1 MKRGSVKASEGR
13 YIGTYGCPGYFN
25 QHHQGTHLVLPMR
38 FICEELL
45 LLFGDDAYMMRG
57 RAMYYF
63 IFSSSKAGFNFLKY
77 PVVVALCFVLASCT
91 GNILPGISNSPQCQ
105 SNCGVGSGVQG
116 VQVFVEPDD
125 GEQVIT
131 NAIGSA
137 QKSIWVEIY
146 ILSDRNVIRALEEAA
161 NRGLDVRVMLEPHP
175 FGGGTSPSKT
185 LDTLAASGI
194 KTQFTNP
201 SFSLTHEKGMI
212 IDGTSAY
219 IMTSNF
225 SRSALG
231 GNSGSSGYRNR
242 EYGIIDTIQQDVL
255 ATKAIFMA
263 DWNHSNVQFND
274 PNLVVSPINS
284 RNDFTTLINSARST
298 LLIEAEEMIDSDIE
312 QAIANAAQHGV
323 QVEVILP
330 VANTSSGDSS
340 SQGIA
345 IIKQSGAQVR
355 EDPQLYMHAKII
367 VVDNKVAFVGSENIS
382 AQSLDQNR
390 ELGII
395 VSDPSALNKIQ
406 TTFQYDWGASQNV

>member
-1 MKRGSVKASEGR
+1 
-13 YIGTYGCPGYFN
+13 
-25 QHHQGTHLVLPMR
+25 
-38 FICEELL
+38 
-45 LLFGDDAYMMRG
+45 
-57 RAMYYF
+57 MYDF
-63 IFSSSKAGFNFLKY
+63 RFSSSKAVFNLLIY
-77 PVVVALCFVLASCT
+77 PIVIAVCFALASCT
-91 GNILPGISNSPQCQ
+91 GNMLLGFSNGPQCQ
-105 SNCGVGSGVQG
+105 SNCSIGLGAQG

-131 NAIGSA
+131 NAIASA
-137 QKSIWVEIY
+137 QKSIWLEIY
-146 ILSDRNVIRALEEAA
+146 ILSDRNVIRALEDAA

-212 IDGTSAY
+212 IDGSSVY
-219 IMTSNF
+219 VMTSNF

-231 GNSGSSGYRNR
+231 GSSGSSSGYRNR
-242 EYGIIDTIQQDVL
+242 EYGIIDTNQQDIL
-255 ATKAIFMA
+255 ATEEIFVA
-263 DWNHSNVQFND
+263 DWNHTNAQFND
-274 PNLVVSPINS
+274 PNLIVSPINS

-298 LLIEAEEMIDSDIE
+298 LQIEAEEMNDSEIE
-312 QAIANAAQHGV
+312 QALANASQHGV

-330 VANTSSGDSS
+330 AASGASVDSN

-345 IIKQSGAQVR
+345 TIKQSGVQVR
-355 EDPQLYMHAKII
+355 EDPQLYIHAKII

-395 VSDPSALNKIQ
+395 VSDPSVMNRIQ
-406 TTFQYDWGASQNV
+406 TTFQYDWGVSQIV

>member
-1 MKRGSVKASEGR
+1 MEVD
-13 YIGTYGCPGYFN
+13 
-25 QHHQGTHLVLPMR
+25 R
-38 FICEELL
+38 FPKPTITILNYLIIAAVC
-45 LLFGDDAYMMRG
+45 
-57 RAMYYF
+57 F
-63 IFSSSKAGFNFLKY
+63 I
-77 PVVVALCFVLASCT
+77 LASCT

-137 QKSIWVEIY
+137 QNSIWPEIY
-146 ILSDRNVIRALEEAA
+146 ILSDRNVIRALGEAA

-194 KTQFTNP
+194 KAQFTNP

-212 IDGTSAY
+212 VDGSAVY

-231 GNSGSSGYRNR
+231 GSSGSSGYRNR

-255 ATKAIFMA
+255 ATEGIFMA
-263 DWNHSNVQFND
+263 DWNHSTAQFND

-312 QAIANAAQHGV
+312 QALANAAQHGV

-330 VANTSSGDSS
+330 ATSTTSGDSN

-345 IIKQSGAQVR
+345 TIKQGGVQVR
-355 EDPQLYMHAKII
+355 EDAQLYMHAKII

-395 VSDPSALNKIQ
+395 VSDPSALNRIQ

>member
-1 MKRGSVKASEGR
+1 
-13 YIGTYGCPGYFN
+13 
-25 QHHQGTHLVLPMR
+25 MR

-63 IFSSSKAGFNFLKY
+63 LFSSSKAAFNLLKY
-77 PVVVALCFVLASCT
+77 PVVVVLCFALASCS

-105 SNCGVGSGVQG
+105 SSCVVGSGVQG

-137 QKSIWVEIY
+137 QRSIWLEIY
-146 ILSDRNVIRALEEAA
+146 ILSDRHVIRALEEAA

-175 FGGGTSPSKT
+175 FGGGSSPSKT

-201 SFSLTHEKGMI
+201 SFPLTHEKGMI
-212 IDGTSAY
+212 TDNTTAY

-231 GNSGSSGYRNR
+231 GSSGYRNR
-242 EYGIIDTIQQDVL
+242 EYGIIDTIKQDVL
-255 ATKAIFMA
+255 ATEKIFMA
-263 DWNHSNVQFND
+263 DWNHSTVKFND

-298 LLIEAEEMIDSDIE
+298 LLIEAEEMNDSDIE

-330 VANTSSGDSS
+330 VANSSSGDSS

-345 IIKQSGAQVR
+345 TIKQGGVQVR
-355 EDPQLYMHAKII
+355 EDAQLYMHAKII

-395 VSDPSALNKIQ
+395 VSDPSALNRIQ
-406 TTFQYDWGASQNV
+406 TIFRYDWGVSQNV

>member
-1 MKRGSVKASEGR
+1 
-13 YIGTYGCPGYFN
+13 
-25 QHHQGTHLVLPMR
+25 MR
-38 FICEELL
+38 FMCKELL
-45 LLFGDDAYMMRG
+45 HLFGDAVYMMRG
-57 RAMYYF
+57 RAMIYSL
-63 IFSSSKAGFNFLKY
+63 FSSSKAVFNFLKY
-77 PVVVALCFVLASCT
+77 LRAIAVCFALLSCS
-91 GNILPGISNSPQCQ
+91 GNIIPGTSNSSQCQ

-137 QKSIWVEIY
+137 QKSIWLEIY

-201 SFSLTHEKGMI
+201 SFALTHAKSMI
-212 IDGTSAY
+212 IDGSTVY

-231 GNSGSSGYRNR
+231 GSSGSSGYRNR

-255 ATKAIFMA
+255 ATEEIFMA
-263 DWNHSNVQFND
+263 DWNHTNAQFND

-284 RNDFTTLINSARST
+284 RNDFTTLINSARSS
-298 LLIEAEEMIDSDIE
+298 LLIEAEEMNDSDIE
-312 QAIANAAQHGV
+312 QALTNAAQRGV

-330 VANTSSGDSS
+330 AASSSSGDSN

-345 IIKQSGAQVR
+345 TIKQSGVQVR

-390 ELGII
+390 EMGII
-395 VSDPSALNKIQ
+395 VSDPSVLHKIQ
-406 TTFQYDWGASQNV
+406 TTFQDDWGVSQNV

>member
-1 MKRGSVKASEGR
+1 M
-13 YIGTYGCPGYFN
+13 YHF
-25 QHHQGTHLVLPMR
+25 R
-38 FICEELL
+38 F
-45 LLFGDDAYMMRG
+45 F
-57 RAMYYF
+57 
-63 IFSSSKAGFNFLKY
+63 SSKAVFNFLKS
-77 PVVVALCFVLASCT
+77 PVVLAVCFALASCT
-91 GNILPGISNSPQCQ
+91 GNILPGFNNSPQCQ
-105 SNCGVGSGVQG
+105 SNCGVGPGVQG

-131 NAIGSA
+131 NAIEGA
-137 QKSIWVEIY
+137 QKSIWLEIY
-146 ILSDRNVIRALEEAA
+146 ILSDRNVIRALEDAA

-185 LDTLAASGI
+185 LDILAASGI

-212 IDGTSAY
+212 IDTTTAY

-231 GNSGSSGYRNR
+231 GSSGSSGYRNR
-242 EYGIIDTIQQDVL
+242 EYGVIDTIQQDVL
-255 ATKAIFMA
+255 ATQEIFMA
-263 DWNHSNVQFND
+263 DWDHTNAEFND
-274 PNLVVSPINS
+274 PNLVVSPVNS
-284 RNDFTTLINSARST
+284 RSDFITLINSARSS
-298 LLIEAEEMIDSDIE
+298 LLIEAEEMNDSDIE
-312 QAIANAAQHGV
+312 QALANAAQHGV

-330 VANTSSGDSS
+330 AASSSSGDSN

-345 IIKQSGAQVR
+345 TIRQSGVQVR

-395 VSDPSALNKIQ
+395 VSDQSVLNTLQ
-406 TTFQYDWGASQNV
+406 TTFQNDWGVSQNI

>member
-1 MKRGSVKASEGR
+1 
-13 YIGTYGCPGYFN
+13 
-25 QHHQGTHLVLPMR
+25 
-38 FICEELL
+38 
-45 LLFGDDAYMMRG
+45 
-57 RAMYYF
+57 MYYF

-77 PVVVALCFVLASCT
+77 AVVVALCFVLASCT

-137 QKSIWVEIY
+137 QKSIWLEIY

-242 EYGIIDTIQQDVL
+242 EYGIIDTIQQDIL
-255 ATKAIFMA
+255 ATEEIFVA
-263 DWNHSNVQFND
+263 DWNRSTVQFND

-345 IIKQSGAQVR
+345 IIKQSGVQVR
-355 EDPQLYMHAKII
+355 EDPKLYMHAKII

-382 AQSLDQNR
+382 APSLDQNR

-406 TTFQYDWGASQNV
+406 TTFRYDWGASQNV

>member
-1 MKRGSVKASEGR
+1 
-13 YIGTYGCPGYFN
+13 
-25 QHHQGTHLVLPMR
+25 MR
-38 FICEELL
+38 ETATPDYRITRTKPTINILNYLIIAAVCFILT
-45 LLFGDDAYMMRG
+45 
-57 RAMYYF
+57 
-63 IFSSSKAGFNFLKY
+63 
-77 PVVVALCFVLASCT
+77 SCT
-91 GNILPGISNSPQCQ
+91 GSMLPGMSNIPQCQ
-105 SNCGVGSGVQG
+105 SNCGVGFGVQG
-116 VQVFVEPDD
+116 VQIFVEPND

-137 QKSIWVEIY
+137 QRSIWLEIY
-146 ILSDRNVIRALEEAA
+146 ILSDHNVIRALEEAS

-185 LDTLAASGI
+185 LDTLAAAGI

-201 SFSLTHEKGMI
+201 SFSLTHEKSMI
-212 IDGTSAY
+212 VDGTTAY

-231 GNSGSSGYRNR
+231 GSSSGYRNR
-242 EYGIIDTIQQDVL
+242 EYGNIDTNQQDVQ
-255 ATKAIFMA
+255 ATASIFIA
-263 DWNHSNVQFND
+263 DWNHATAQFND
-274 PNLVVSPINS
+274 PNLVVSPINA
-284 RNDFTTLINSARST
+284 RNDFTTLINSAHST
-298 LLIEAEEMIDSDIE
+298 LLIEAEEMNDSDIE
-312 QAIANAAQHGV
+312 QALANVAQHGV

-330 VANTSSGDSS
+330 GANTSSGDSN

-345 IIKQSGAQVR
+345 TIKQGGVEVR

-395 VSDPSALNKIQ
+395 VSDPSALNRIQ
-406 TTFQYDWGASQNV
+406 TTFQYDWGVSQNV

>member
-1 MKRGSVKASEGR
+1 
-13 YIGTYGCPGYFN
+13 
-25 QHHQGTHLVLPMR
+25 
-38 FICEELL
+38 
-45 LLFGDDAYMMRG
+45 
-57 RAMYYF
+57 MYYF
-63 IFSSSKAGFNFLKY
+63 IFSSSKAAFNFLKY
-77 PVVVALCFVLASCT
+77 PVVVVLCFALASCT

-105 SNCGVGSGVQG
+105 NNCEVGSGVRG

-137 QKSIWVEIY
+137 QRSIWLEIY

-194 KTQFTNP
+194 KAQFTNP

-212 IDGTSAY
+212 IDNTTVY

-231 GNSGSSGYRNR
+231 GSSGSSGYRNR

-330 VANTSSGDSS
+330 IANTSSGDSS

-345 IIKQSGAQVR
+345 TIKQGGVQVR
-355 EDPQLYMHAKII
+355 EDAQLYMHAKII

-382 AQSLDQNR
+382 AQSLNQNR

-395 VSDPSALNKIQ
+395 VSDPSALNRIQ
-406 TTFQYDWGASQNV
+406 TTFQYDWGVSQNV

>member
-1 MKRGSVKASEGR
+1 
-13 YIGTYGCPGYFN
+13 
-25 QHHQGTHLVLPMR
+25 
-38 FICEELL
+38 
-45 LLFGDDAYMMRG
+45 
-57 RAMYYF
+57 MYYF
-63 IFSSSKAGFNFLKY
+63 IFSSSKAAFNFLKY

-137 QKSIWVEIY
+137 QKSIWLEIY

-242 EYGIIDTIQQDVL
+242 EYGIIDTIQQDIL
-255 ATKAIFMA
+255 ATEEIFVA
-263 DWNHSNVQFND
+263 DWNRSTVQFND

-345 IIKQSGAQVR
+345 IVKQSGAQVR

-406 TTFQYDWGASQNV
+406 TTFQYDWGVSQNV